1 MGGES
6 CYQVKI
12 PSNQLKF
19 LSFSTFKPKLNPWFI
34 TGLVDAVGSFF
45 TSIFK
50 SNTYK
55 LGWYL
60 KTNFAIGFGKNELS
74 LLLQVQEFFW
84 GIGSIIINKNENM
97 VIFSVRKIEDL
108 INIIKPNFEKYP
120 LLTPLAYLRPAYAGA

>member
-1 MGGES
+1 
-6 CYQVKI
+6 
-12 PSNQLKF
+12 
-19 LSFSTFKPKLNPWFI
+19 
-34 TGLVDAVGSFF
+34 VDAEGSFF

-74 LLLQVQEFFW
+74 LLLQIQEFFG

-108 INIIKPNFEKYP
+108 INIIIPHFEKYP
-120 LLTPLAYLRPAYAGA
+120 LLTKKAADFILFKQIIELMKNKEHLSINGLPSGLWLELCVLKQGKGNK

>member
-1 MGGES
+1 
-6 CYQVKI
+6 
-12 PSNQLKF
+12 
-19 LSFSTFKPKLNPWFI
+19 LNPWFV
-34 TGLVDAVGSFF
+34 TGLVDAEGSFF

-74 LLLQVQEFFW
+74 LLLQIQEFFG

-97 VIFSVRKIEDL
+97 VIF
-108 INIIKPNFEKYP
+108 
-120 LLTPLAYLRPAYAGA
+120 

>member
-1 MGGES
+1 LNFKNKKVPLRCTLTGCES
-6 CYQVKI
+6 SYPIKI
-12 PSNQLKF
+12 PSKQLKNQRT
-19 LSFSTFKPKLNPWFI
+19 FSTVNTQPKLNPWFV
-34 TGLVDAVGSFF
+34 TGLVDAEGSFF

-74 LLLQVQEFFW
+74 LLLQIQEFFG

-97 VIFSVRKIEDL
+97 VIF
-108 INIIKPNFEKYP
+108 
-120 LLTPLAYLRPAYAGA
+120 